1 VTLADGSTLPV
12 IRVGAVRFQMW
23 DGTIRTVTDVL
34 YVPGVRRSLV
44 SLNELDSHEYEL
56 RIRGG
61 SMEVLRGDLVVI
73 RGNTRSG
80 LYEMV
85 GTVESASTVVS
96 VGTPTWRVV
105 GSDDMTDCSG
115 VATVETCHMTVSATA
130 QLFGQRVAGGGRL
143 GRLEF
148 RGRLGTGGGRRGNAV
163 DDAA

>member
-61 SMEVLRGDLVVI
+61 SMEVLLVTWLSFGVL
-73 RGNTRSG
+73 R
-80 LYEMV
+80 
-85 GTVESASTVVS
+85 AVVS
-96 VGTPTWRVV
+96 MRWSVRWSPRPL
-105 GSDDMTDCSG
+105 SY
-115 VATVETCHMTVSATA
+115 
-130 QLFGQRVAGGGRL
+130 RL
-143 GRLEF
+143 ALL
-148 RGRLGTGGGRRGNAV
+148 LGEL
-163 DDAA
+163 